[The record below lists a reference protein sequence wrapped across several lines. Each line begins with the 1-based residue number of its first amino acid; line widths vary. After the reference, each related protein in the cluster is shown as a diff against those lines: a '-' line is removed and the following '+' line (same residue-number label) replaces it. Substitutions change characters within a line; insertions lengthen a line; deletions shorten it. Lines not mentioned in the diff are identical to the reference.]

1 MTDSHVALVTGA
13 NTGIGAAVAQNLA
26 ASGHAVVV
34 AFLAF
39 ENDPDPTMTETLRAN
54 HRRDGAEVVAAITA
68 AGGRA
73 IAISADLSDAAT
85 IPAVFEASEK
95 HFGPVEVLIN
105 NATASLRDSF
115 RGDGGV
121 GQPGIGSRVTAEN
134 FDRQFAVDARAGALL
149 IAEFASRL
157 QARGGNWGRIVSL
170 TSGGERGFPGE
181 VSYGAAKAA
190 LVNYTMS
197 ASLELGSW
205 GVTANAVHPPVT
217 DTGWVNDDVRAWVE
231 STDDFFDVA
240 DPSEVAEVIAFL
252 VSHEGRRVTGNTIRM
267 S

>member
-34 AFLAF
+34 AYLAF
-39 ENDPDPTMTETLRAN
+39 ENDPDPTMTDTQRAY
-54 HRRDGAEVVAAITA
+54 HRLDGDRVVEAITA

-73 IAISADLSDAAT
+73 IAISADLTDATT
-85 IPAVFEASEK
+85 IPGLFDAGER
-95 HFGPVEVLIN
+95 HFGPVDILVN

-115 RGDGGV
+115 RAGE
-121 GQPGIGSRVTAEN
+121 PTRVTAEN

-149 IAEFASRL
+149 ISEYAARL
-157 QARGGNWGRIVSL
+157 QQRGGTWGRIVSL
-170 TSGGERGFPGE
+170 TSGAERGFPGE

-190 LVNYTMS
+190 LVSYTMS
-197 ASLELGSW
+197 ASLELGSH

-217 DTGWVNDDVRAWVE
+217 DTGWVTDDVRAWVD
-231 STDDFFDVA
+231 STDEFFSVA
-240 DPSEVAEVIAFL
+240 APSEVAELVAYL